1 MAGTRARREC
11 SEKRRRRADR
21 ETPLAADRVSG
32 LLDRVDPKDVK
43 ARHVTGVFFL
53 GERSVKSSEA
63 VAVQR
68 GARTR

>member
-1 MAGTRARREC
+1 
-11 SEKRRRRADR
+11 
-21 ETPLAADRVSG
+21 VSG

-68 GARTR
+68 VARAR